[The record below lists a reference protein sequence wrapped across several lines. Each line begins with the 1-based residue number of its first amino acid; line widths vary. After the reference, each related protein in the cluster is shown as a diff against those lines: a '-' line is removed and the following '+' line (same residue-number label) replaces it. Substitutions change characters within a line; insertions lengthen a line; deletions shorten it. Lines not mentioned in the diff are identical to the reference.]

1 MRERARPRRLARST
15 WLHRLPAY
23 ARPLFLRVAEAIA
36 VTSTFKHNKT
46 DLQREGFN
54 PAATGDPIYVDDAA
68 AGAYVRL
75 DIALYAR
82 IISGQMR
89 L

>member
-1 MRERARPRRLARST
+1 
-15 WLHRLPAY
+15 
-23 ARPLFLRVAEAIA
+23 
-36 VTSTFKHNKT
+36 
-46 DLQREGFN
+46 LQREGFN
-54 PAATGDPIYVDDAA
+54 PTATDEPIYVDNAA

-75 DIALYAR
+75 DAALFAR